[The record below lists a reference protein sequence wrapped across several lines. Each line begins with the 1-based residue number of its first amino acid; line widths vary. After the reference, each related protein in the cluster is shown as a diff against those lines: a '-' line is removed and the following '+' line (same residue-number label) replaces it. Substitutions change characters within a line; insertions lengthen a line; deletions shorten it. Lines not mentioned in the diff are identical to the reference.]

1 VPTEYS
7 GSGDPQR
14 TIDLLWGVRR
24 PRRGPK
30 PSLSGEQVVTTAI
43 EIADRDGLGGLS
55 MRRLADE
62 LGITAM
68 SLYGYVPS
76 KAELLDVMA
85 DRAYGEIAAPRDSAP
100 SGQALSG
107 QAQSGQARSWQA
119 RSWQARLALLADQH
133 WTVLL
138 AHPWLLQIAASRPL
152 LGPNMT
158 GFYDAELAAVDGLGL
173 TDIDLD
179 LVVSLLDDYV
189 RGAARGAVEAAEAQ
203 ARTGIS
209 DQQWWQTYGPL
220 LADVL
225 DPARY
230 PTAVRVGAAA
240 GAEYGAA
247 YDAAR
252 SFRFGLQRIIDGIAL
267 FVGQT
272 GNSAD

>member
-1 VPTEYS
+1 MPTEYS

-14 TIDLLWGVRR
+14 TIDLLWGVSR

-43 EIADRDGLGGLS
+43 RVADREGLGGLS

-85 DRAYGEIAAPRDSAP
+85 DRAYGEITVPLDPAMP
-100 SGQALSG
+100 
-107 QAQSGQARSWQA
+107 WQG
-119 RSWQARLALLADQH
+119 RLAALAERH
-133 WTVLL
+133 WAVLL
-138 AHPWLLQIAASRPL
+138 SHPWLLQIAASRPL

-158 GFYDAELAAVDGLGL
+158 AFYDAELAAVDGLGL
-173 TDIDLD
+173 TDVDMDLIAS
-179 LVVSLLDDYV
+179 LVDDYV
-189 RGAARGAVEAAEAQ
+189 RGNARGAVESAEAQ
-203 ARTGIS
+203 ARTGVS
-209 DQQWWQTYGPL
+209 DQQWWQAYGPL
-220 LADVL
+220 LAEVL

-240 GAEYGAA
+240 GAEY
-247 YDAAR
+247 DAAR
-252 SFRFGLQRIIDGIAL
+252 DPARSFWFGLQRVIDGIEVL
-267 FVGQT
+267 VGPAAQ
-272 GNSAD
+272 

>member
-1 VPTEYS
+1 MPTKDVPTEYS

-14 TIDLLWGVRR
+14 TIDLLWGVHRR
-24 PRRGPK
+24 RRGPK

-43 EIADRDGLGGLS
+43 RIADRDGLGGLS

-85 DRAYGEIAAPRDSAP
+85 DRAYGEIAAARDSAP
-100 SGQALSG
+100 SRQAP
-107 QAQSGQARSWQA
+107 SWQE
-119 RSWQARLALLADQH
+119 RLALLAEQH

-138 AHPWLLQIAASRPL
+138 SHPWLLQIAASRPL

-173 TDIDLD
+173 TDIDMD
-179 LVVSLLDDYV
+179 LIASLLDDYV
-189 RGAARGAVEAAEAQ
+189 RGTARGAVEAAEAQ
-203 ARTGIS
+203 ARTGVS

-230 PTAVRVGAAA
+230 PTAVRVGGAA

-247 YDAAR
+247 HDAAR

-267 FVGQT
+267 FVGQA
-272 GNSAD
+272 SR

>member
-1 VPTEYS
+1 MPTEYS

-14 TIDLLWGVRR
+14 TIDLLWGVQR

-30 PSLSGEQVVTTAI
+30 PSLSGDQVVSTAI
-43 EIADRDGLGGLS
+43 QLADRDGLGGLS
-55 MRRLADE
+55 MRRLAEE

-85 DRAYGEIAAPRDSAP
+85 DRAYAGIPARDRPAA
-100 SGQALSG
+100 
-107 QAQSGQARSWQA
+107 SWQA
-119 RSWQARLALLADQH
+119 TLTALAERHWALL
-133 WTVLL
+133 LS
-138 AHPWLLQIAASRPL
+138 HPWLLQIAASRPI

-158 GFYDAELAAVDGLGL
+158 AFYDAELAAVDGLGL
-173 TDIDLD
+173 TDVDLD

>member
-119 RSWQARLALLADQH
+119 RLALLADQH

-209 DQQWWQTYGPL
+209 DQQWWHTYGPL

>member
-1 VPTEYS
+1 MPTEYS

-14 TIDLLWGVRR
+14 TIDLLWGVHRR
-24 PRRGPK
+24 RRGPK

-43 EIADRDGLGGLS
+43 QIADRDGLGGLS

-85 DRAYGEIAAPRDSAP
+85 DRSYAEITFRDSPAKP
-100 SGQALSG
+100 WRAMLAALAGQH
-107 QAQSGQARSWQA
+107 W
-119 RSWQARLALLADQH
+119 ALL
-133 WTVLL
+133 LS
-138 AHPWLLQIAASRPL
+138 HPWLLRVASSRPL
-152 LGPNMT
+152 LGPGMT
-158 GFYDAELAAVDGLGL
+158 AFYDAELAAVDGLGL
-173 TDIDLD
+173 TDIDMD
-179 LVVSLLDDYV
+179 LIVSLLDDYV
-189 RGAARGAVEAAEAQ
+189 RGAARGAVEAAQAQ
-203 ARTGIS
+203 PHTGVS

-230 PTAVRVGAAA
+230 PTAIRVGAAA

-247 YDAAR
+247 HDPAR
-252 SFRFGLQRIIDGIAL
+252 SFTFGLQRIIDGIEA
-267 FVGQT
+267 FIT
-272 GNSAD
+272 EASS